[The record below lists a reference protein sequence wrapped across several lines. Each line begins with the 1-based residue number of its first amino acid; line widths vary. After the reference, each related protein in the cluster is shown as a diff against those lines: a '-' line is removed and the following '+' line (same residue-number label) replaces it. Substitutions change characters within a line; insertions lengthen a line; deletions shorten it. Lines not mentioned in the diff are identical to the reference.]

1 MGLKKGAFNFLP
13 LKKGWGV
20 GGLIRDVGSFER
32 GGGLNSGLTVAY
44 DIRSRR
50 HGTKFLQRRFYGQ
63 LCLTDRYFCSAGSR
77 LLDKEGARSS
87 GP

>member
-32 GGGLNSGLTVAY
+32 GGG
-44 DIRSRR
+44 
-50 HGTKFLQRRFYGQ
+50 
-63 LCLTDRYFCSAGSR
+63 
-77 LLDKEGARSS
+77 GA
-87 GP
+87 